1 MRKIQLIVFL
11 LLSSNYLC
19 PQANKTDLLIGDKNN
34 KIELLSSF
42 KTNFD
47 IHDLDSQEIQEVF
60 FIKNAGLIIL
70 SPYLETLFEKCGLTN
85 NNEFIDKQSKFIAV
99 RLLEYA
105 VTGKTVSEE
114 YELVINKLLCG
125 LSVLDTIGVNIN
137 LSNENKEIVDGLL
150 NAVIQHWTVLGNT
163 SIDGLRESFLQREG
177 RLEEHEEQYNLNV
190 EQKAY
195 DILLDHIP
203 WSFHNIGLK
212 WMEKNIVVEWR

>member
-19 PQANKTDLLIGDKNN
+19 SQTNNTDLLIGDINN
-34 KIELLSSF
+34 KIEFLRYLEP
-42 KTNFD
+42 NFN
-47 IHDLDSQEIQEVF
+47 IQDLVSQEIQEVF

-70 SPYLETLFEKCGLTN
+70 SPYLETLFEKCGLTI
-85 NNEFIDKQSKFIAV
+85 NNEFIDKQSIFIAV

-105 VTGKTVSEE
+105 AIGKAGSEE
-114 YELVINKLLCG
+114 NELVINKLLCG
-125 LSVLDTIGVNIN
+125 LSVLDTIVVNIN
-137 LSNENKEIVDGLL
+137 LSNENKEIVDDLL

-163 SIDGLRESFLQREG
+163 SIDGLRLSFLQREG

-195 DILLDHIP
+195 DTLLDHIP

-212 WMEKNIVVEWR
+212 WMEKNILVEWR